1 MNRRGFSL
9 IELVVVITII
19 GFLVVGIG
27 MTLRAAATSTRTA
40 VEGLGRARDLSTTH
54 ALLRASALGAD
65 TADLHA
71 GLRDTLDFD
80 RRVGEGPPCA
90 SGGGAVTIADPPDR
104 FERSP
109 EAGRDQLLVLTR
121 LAPAVWE
128 RRPLLG
134 VASSQCPDMS
144 PALALTTP
152 PGGPA
157 LWVRVLTPVRMR
169 AYRSSN
175 AVWLGLED
183 RGGPATLQPF
193 AGPIAVPFRV
203 AIVPGLL
210 RVGIG
215 STAPTLTIPLGVG
228 P

>member
-9 IELVVVITII
+9 IELVVVITIL
-19 GFLVVGIG
+19 GFLIVGIG
-27 MTLRAAATSTRTA
+27 LTFRAAATSTRTA
-40 VEGLGRARDLSTTH
+40 VEGLGHARDLSATL
-54 ALLRASALGAD
+54 ALLRASTLGAD
-65 TADLHA
+65 TADVHP

-80 RRVGEGPPCA
+80 RRVGEGPPCT
-90 SGGGAVTIADPPDR
+90 SGGGTVTIADVVGR

-109 EAGRDQLLVLTR
+109 EAGRDQLLVLTT
-121 LAPAVWE
+121 LEPATWE
-128 RRPLLG
+128 RRSLLG
-134 VASSQCPDMS
+134 VTATQCPDLS
-144 PALALTTP
+144 PGLALTTT

-157 LWVRVLTPVRMR
+157 LWLRIVTPVRMR
-169 AYRSSN
+169 AYRSSG

-193 AGPIAVPFRV
+193 AGPVAVPVRIAVVR
-203 AIVPGLL
+203 GLL

-215 STAPTLTIPLGVG
+215 SISPTMTIPLGAA